1 MSTFEIKPATKADVP
16 LIMQFIK
23 WLAEYEKLSGE
34 ITATQADLEISLFG
48 PRPCAEVI
56 IGYLNHKPVSF
67 AVFFHNF
74 STLIGRPGLFIE
86 DLFVIPEARDQ
97 DIGQTMLA
105 YLAHLAK
112 QRGCI
117 RMDWL
122 VLDWNQPAIGFY
134 KRIGA
139 KPKDDWTLYRLTD
152 RALDMLA
159 SEWK

>member
-1 MSTFEIKPATKADVP
+1 MSTFEIKPATKADLP

-34 ITATQADLEISLFG
+34 MAATQADLEISLFG
-48 PRPCAEVI
+48 PRPSAEVI
-56 IGYLNHKPVSF
+56 IGYLNQKPVSF

-112 QRGCI
+112 KRGCI

-159 SEWK
+159 AEWK